1 MKIYTGIVENRNDP
15 LKIGR
20 CKVRVHG
27 VHNSDTA
34 KLPTEDL
41 PWSIPVNP
49 VTSASISGV
58 GNNPGV
64 VVGSIVAIIFT
75 DPDNQM
81 PLMLGTIPGVPQDPV
96 ENTGMAYKQNSPS
109 KK

>member
-1 MKIYTGIVENRNDP
+1 MTNIYTGIVENRNDP

-41 PWSIPVNP
+41 PWSIPINP

-58 GNNPGV
+58 GSNPGV
-64 VVGSIVAIIFT
+64 VVGTIVAIIFT
-75 DPDNQM
+75 DPDKHQPVM
-81 PLMLGTIPGVPQDPV
+81 IGTIP
-96 ENTGMAYKQNSPS
+96 
-109 KK
+109 